1 MKSIAAILALASSA
15 AAFAP
20 QTQSTVSQVTMTNS
34 GSNGGPHWCQRSER
48 IGGIHVS
55 VERSWT

>member
-34 GSNGGPHWCQRSER
+34 GSNGIP
-48 IGGIHVS
+48 IGASVRKELVS
-55 VERSWT
+55 FTFL